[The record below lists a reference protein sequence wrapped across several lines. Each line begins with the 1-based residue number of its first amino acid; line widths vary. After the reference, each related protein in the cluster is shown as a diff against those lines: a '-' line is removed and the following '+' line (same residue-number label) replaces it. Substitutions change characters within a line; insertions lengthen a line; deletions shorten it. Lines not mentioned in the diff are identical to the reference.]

1 MQATL
6 QTAAKAPE
14 KLAMKGTKIRR
25 TAGERAF
32 DAFNVILMVV
42 WAITAVYPFWYI
54 LVMSFNTG
62 ADAAA
67 GPIWFFPRAFTL
79 ENYAFV
85 FQYDRLQTAFVVT
98 ALRCAIGPAL
108 SVFVTM
114 LAAFA
119 LSKRFLPGRKTILF
133 FFMIPMFIGGTII
146 SNYVVIAKL
155 DLLNNFLVYVL
166 PGAFGFFSMVIMRTH
181 IEELPEEL
189 QESATIDGAGYVRI
203 FFQIILPLSM
213 PIIAAFAFFSVVG
226 NWLDYYTNLIYVT
239 DRSLSTLQFV
249 LYEIINR
256 AEANT
261 LIDFTKTTGAQQRRL
276 MSMANNTVPTPEVI
290 KMTVMVVVTFPLLF
304 VYPFFQK
311 YFVKGMLTGAVKA

>member
-1 MQATL
+1 M
-6 QTAAKAPE
+6 KANRI
-14 KLAMKGTKIRR
+14 KR
-25 TAGERAF
+25 TTGERTF
-32 DAFNVILMVV
+32 DVFNILLMLI
-42 WAITAVYPFWYI
+42 WAITAIYPFWYI

-67 GPIWFFPRAFTL
+67 GPIWFFPRVFTL

-85 FQYDRLQTAFVVT
+85 FQYDRLHSAFIVT
-98 ALRCAIGPAL
+98 TLRCIIGPVL
-108 SVFVTM
+108 SVVVTM

-119 LSKRFLPGRKTILF
+119 LSKRFLPGRKSILF

-146 SNYVVIAKL
+146 SNYVVISKL
-155 DLLNNFLVYVL
+155 DLVNNFLVYVL
-166 PGAFGFFSMVIMRTH
+166 PGAFGFFSMIIMRTH
-181 IEELPEEL
+181 IEDLPAEL
-189 QESATIDGAGYVRI
+189 QESAFIDGAGYVRI
-203 FFQIILPLSM
+203 FVQIIFPLCM
-213 PIIAAFAFFSVVG
+213 PVIAAFAFFAVVG

-261 LIDFTKTTGAQQRRL
+261 MIDFTKTSGAAARRL
-276 MSMANNTVPTPEVI
+276 LAQKNNTVPTPEVI

>member
-1 MQATL
+1 MRVRAN
-6 QTAAKAPE
+6 
-14 KLAMKGTKIRR
+14 KIKR
-25 TAGERAF
+25 TAGERSF
-32 DAFNVILMVV
+32 DFFNALIMVI
-42 WAITAVYPFWYI
+42 WALTAIYPFWYI

-62 ADAAA
+62 ADAAS
-67 GPIWFFPRAFTL
+67 GPIWFFPRVFTL

-85 FQYDRLQTAFVVT
+85 FQYDRLHSAFIVT
-98 ALRCAIGPAL
+98 TLRCIIGPVL
-108 SVFVTM
+108 SVIVTM

-146 SNYVVIAKL
+146 SNYVVISKL
-155 DLLNNFLVYVL
+155 DLINNFLVYVL

-181 IEELPEEL
+181 IEELPAEL
-189 QESATIDGAGYVRI
+189 QESAFIDGAGYFRI
-203 FFQIILPLSM
+203 FAQIIFPLCM
-213 PIIAAFAFFSVVG
+213 PVVAAFAFFAVVG

-261 LIDFTKTTGAQQRRL
+261 VIDFTKTSGAAARRL
-276 MSMANNTVPTPEVI
+276 MAQKNNTVPTPEVI